1 MTEGLPRAVNT
12 EHEFLAAVCDR
23 LDRLHALIDE
33 RLPGQATRP
42 EPPAEGAGPQP
53 VELREPAEP
62 ADAAPETGQFQEPD
76 TASTAPA
83 ATDQKT
89 TRTARGGRRTKAST

>member
-1 MTEGLPRAVNT
+1 MTAGLPRAVNT

-53 VELREPAEP
+53 VELREPVTPAEP
-62 ADAAPETGQFQEPD
+62 APGADQIQEPE
-76 TASTAPA
+76 AVPAPA
-83 ATDQKT
+83 ATDTKP